1 MTAAHPDRHEPP
13 DRRSI
18 YEIRENR
25 TVAPSLPQRIRRVW
39 EYRELLGSL
48 TRRELKVKYKDSI
61 LGFIWTLL
69 NPLLYLVVFSIVFA
83 VFLRAAVPLYGLYL
97 LTGLLA
103 WTMFSTGTTGAT
115 ISITGNGP
123 LVQKVWFP
131 REILPLSAIGAALI
145 NFFFQAAVLLIA
157 LLVFQR
163 SPEWSYLPMLIP
175 ALLITVLWGAAFGVV
190 LSALN
195 VHYRDVQH
203 FLELLFLAWFWMT
216 PIVYQFD
223 FMGDML
229 IERGLSDRLAMLN
242 PMIPVVTTFQRVIYN
257 PSHELGTAPPEEWT
271 FDLLMRPASWYL
283 ENLALSGTMALV
295 VLVIGIKIFGKL
307 EADLGEEL

>member
-1 MTAAHPDRHEPP
+1 MTAATPERHEPSA
-13 DRRSI
+13 RRSQ
-18 YEIRENR
+18 YEVRENR
-25 TVAPSLPQRIRRVW
+25 TVAPGFLQRGRRVW

-48 TRRELKVKYKDSI
+48 TRRELKIKYKDSV
-61 LGFIWTLL
+61 LGFLWTLL

-83 VFLRAAVPLYGLYL
+83 VFLRTNVPLYGVYL

-103 WTMFSTGTTGAT
+103 WTMFSTGVTGAT

-145 NFFFQAAVLLIA
+145 NFFFQFVVLVIA
-157 LLVFQR
+157 LVVFQR
-163 SPEWSYLPMLIP
+163 SPAWEYLPLLVP
-175 ALLITVLWGAAFGVV
+175 ALLVTILWAAALGIV
-190 LSALN
+190 LSAIN

-203 FLELLFLAWFWMT
+203 LLELLFLAWFWMT

-223 FMGDML
+223 LMGDL
-229 IERGLSDRLAMLN
+229 LVGRGLSDRLAMVN
-242 PMIPVVTTFQRVIYN
+242 PMIPVVTAFQRVIYN
-257 PSHELGTAPPEEWT
+257 PTHEIGSAAAMNFDFLLGRSG
-271 FDLLMRPASWYL
+271 LWYL
-283 ENLALSGTMALV
+283 QNLALSGAMAAV
-295 VLVIGIKIFGKL
+295 VLVVGVKIFGKL

>member
-1 MTAAHPDRHEPP
+1 MTAAIPERHEPSA
-13 DRRSI
+13 RRSH
-18 YEIRENR
+18 YEVRENR
-25 TVAPSLPQRIRRVW
+25 TVAPGFLQRGRRVW

-48 TRRELKVKYKDSI
+48 TRRELKIKYKDSV
-61 LGFIWTLL
+61 LGFLWTLL

-83 VFLRAAVPLYGLYL
+83 VLLRTDVPLYGVFL
-97 LTGLLA
+97 LSGLLA
-103 WTMFSTGTTGAT
+103 WTMFSTGMSAAT

-145 NFFFQAAVLLIA
+145 NFFFQFIVLIIA
-157 LLVFQR
+157 LVVFQR
-163 SPEWSYLPMLIP
+163 GPAWEYAPLLVP
-175 ALLITVLWGAAFGVV
+175 ALAVTVLWAAAFGIV
-190 LSALN
+190 LSAIN

-203 FLELLFLAWFWMT
+203 LLELLVLAWFWMT

-223 FMGDML
+223 LMGDL
-229 IERGLSDRLAMLN
+229 LAERGLSDRLAMLN

-257 PSHELGTAPPEEWT
+257 PAHEAGTEAARNFDFLLGR
-271 FDLLMRPASWYL
+271 DQIWYL
-283 ENLALSGTMALV
+283 ENLALSGAAAVV
-295 VLVIGIKIFGKL
+295 VLFIGVKVFGKL

>member
-1 MTAAHPDRHEPP
+1 MTAATPDRREPP
-13 DRRSI
+13 DRRSQ

-25 TVAPSLPQRIRRVW
+25 TVAPSFGQRVRRVW
-39 EYRELLGSL
+39 EYRELLSSL

-83 VFLRAAVPLYGLYL
+83 VFLETNVPLYGLYL

-103 WTMFSTGTTGAT
+103 WQMFSTGTTGAT

-145 NFFFQAAVLLIA
+145 NFFFQLIVLVVALI
-157 LLVFQR
+157 VFQR
-163 SPEWSYLPMLIP
+163 APAWEYLPMLLP
-175 ALLITVLWGAAFGVV
+175 ALLVTLLWSAAFGIV

-223 FMGDML
+223 FMGDKL
-229 IERGLSDRLAMLN
+229 IDRGISERWAMLN

-257 PSHELGTAPPEEWT
+257 PTHELGSEASAN
-271 FDLLMRPASWYL
+271 FDLIMRPASWFL
-283 ENLALSGTMALV
+283 ENLALSGAMAVV
-295 VLVIGIKIFGKL
+295 VLVIGVRIFGKL